1 MKFKR
6 NWRSLLPY
14 QTQLTSKSLSKRNEI
29 FQALPLADQRKEISL
44 DVLELL
50 STRRIIGEKGAYWGE
65 KLFDIKSD
73 SSDSK
78 DLQKRLFNAEN
89 IGRCEV
95 CARGAAQLSTI
106 RLGNNI
112 HPHLD
117 LVDSGDESRLIYFTM
132 EEYKSMEKVFENW
145 VIEEASE
152 LSHRTVYPNYP
163 YLSGRSGTIAN
174 IQLQIISTGRFDVSD
189 VTDYLKLILS

>member
-14 QTQLTSKSLSKRNEI
+14 QTQLTYKSLSKRNEI

-65 KLFDIKSD
+65 KLNYIKRN
-73 SSDSK
+73 SSGSK
-78 DLQKRLFNAEN
+78 DFQKSLFDTRNMDS
-89 IGRCEV
+89 CEV

-112 HPHLD
+112 SPNDCGAEEGTHSNL
-117 LVDSGDESRLIYFTM
+117 RYFTIQ
-132 EEYKSMEKVFENW
+132 EYKSMERVFENW
-145 VIEEASE
+145 DVFGGRI
-152 LSHRTVYPNYP
+152 HRREYPDYP
-163 YLSGRSGTIAN
+163 YGAGTNYTIAN
-174 IQLQIISTGRFDVSD
+174 IQLQIIITGMFEESD
-189 VTDYLKLILS
+189 VTDYLELILS